1 MRYLELVSKVSSAS
15 VDDMRAATSSN
26 FAKKSSVYLSG
37 YTSGCFA
44 RFPRLASHLANL
56 ATKLLLRPVLT
67 NSLQTSLS
75 RWTLITTSL
84 FFISSGDTVAQPTG
98 TSYPTAPTIS
108 SAPLAPEKREL
119 LNKLFRFDLTYDER
133 VDISEKLCP
142 QALTTSSPDPDLAK
156 SAVLVTEASLAT
168 ELLFERSTESGINE
182 VSSISFVLAMHANRA
197 LLQHRQPRFPSAT
210 AGFLAPMPNDR
221 PRAVRVEGKLGSDIL
236 ALVPATR
243 ECGVQ
248 AVALCPSTF
257 KPPNTLLRAPYK
269 LKGARAIINL
279 KADGL
284 YSPPKDAIGVITA
297 SLMASPPLRLPE
309 KWRSSS
315 KGSTTLSA
323 EVKHSDNAAL
333 PANLPQFITIDS
345 LPFYASIEARVDVG
359 SEQSAL
365 RTARKRINLDISP
378 IIIKAQEHLF
388 IEKTEFSVEGGE
400 CYLISSWVEGTV

>member
-1 MRYLELVSKVSSAS
+1 
-15 VDDMRAATSSN
+15 
-26 FAKKSSVYLSG
+26 
-37 YTSGCFA
+37 
-44 RFPRLASHLANL
+44 
-56 ATKLLLRPVLT
+56 
-67 NSLQTSLS
+67 
-75 RWTLITTSL
+75 
-84 FFISSGDTVAQPTG
+84 
-98 TSYPTAPTIS
+98 
-108 SAPLAPEKREL
+108 
-119 LNKLFRFDLTYDER
+119 
-133 VDISEKLCP
+133 
-142 QALTTSSPDPDLAK
+142 
-156 SAVLVTEASLAT
+156 
-168 ELLFERSTESGINE
+168 
-182 VSSISFVLAMHANRA
+182 
-197 LLQHRQPRFPSAT
+197 
-210 AGFLAPMPNDR
+210 
-221 PRAVRVEGKLGSDIL
+221 VRVEGKLGSDIL